1 MFKLLTP
8 QFFAKI
14 EKPLLPILAILFP
27 TTLCAGLYFALFSSP
42 ADYQQGEMVRVMYVH
57 VPSAW
62 MSLGIYSFMA
72 VCSFSSLV

>member
-27 TTLCAGLYFALFSSP
+27 STLCAGLYFALFSSP
-42 ADYQQGEMVRVMYVH
+42 ADCRERKKKRSERCKCGSRGKKVGDRRRRE
-57 VPSAW
+57 
-62 MSLGIYSFMA
+62 
-72 VCSFSSLV
+72 